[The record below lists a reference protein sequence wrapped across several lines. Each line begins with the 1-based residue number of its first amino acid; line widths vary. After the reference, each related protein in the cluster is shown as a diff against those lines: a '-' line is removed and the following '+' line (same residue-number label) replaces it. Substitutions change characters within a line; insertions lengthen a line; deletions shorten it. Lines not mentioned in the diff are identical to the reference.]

1 MHKVLQ
7 IDLLGELLKCY
18 RKGLIIASDKA
29 VIYEIPSYQW
39 LLDLL
44 KELTRCRMASDQAE
58 LGTGRECARDQ
69 SYDLCVVDLI
79 GIDVITPSVAETIVK
94 AITELSR
101 LYRFPILF
109 LNLRT
114 QVLRSLDR
122 EANACDPVKMIWAK
136 TETGEYNFVGN
147 VPNKLAQLLSTLKDK
162 KQLTA
167 AEAVEA
173 LGLESL
179 QKVIGNYSVYM
190 QRLFKEGLVG
200 RVKITASDCD
210 LKRGWTYSYIAFV

>member
-7 IDLLGELLKCY
+7 INLLGELLKCY

-44 KELTRCRMASDQAE
+44 KELT
-58 LGTGRECARDQ
+58 LDQ

-79 GIDVITPSVAETIVK
+79 GCDVITPSVAEIIVK

-173 LGLESL
+173 LGKRSL

-200 RVKITASDCD
+200 RVKITASNCD
-210 LKRGWTYSYIAFV
+210 LKRGWTYSYIASPVIWKESTVM